1 MKTYMIVPYQSSYDP
16 FIRYC
21 IEDYTFRPDKIEFV
35 GPGKWDN
42 VGAKINDKFHENKDC
57 EFLIFH
63 RAPSLL
69 NPGDLEYMI
78 KLIKNERNALAVGI
92 EPAFL
97 RPAIRPPK
105 MSDNK
110 NYDSCGGVT
119 VWRAKYYF
127 ELIEDAIKMCKKEG
141 SLIELFSFIGYLGN
155 QKGYKTLQATQ
166 ARIVYYD

>member
-1 MKTYMIVPYQSSYDP
+1 MLIPYQSSYDP
-16 FIRYC
+16 FIRNC
-21 IEDYTFRPDKIEFV
+21 IEGYTFKPDKIEFV

-42 VGAKINDKFHENKDC
+42 VGDKINDKFHENQDC

-78 KLIKNERNALAVGI
+78 KLIQNEPKALCVGV
-92 EPAFL
+92 EPSFL
-97 RPAIRPPK
+97 RPGIRPPK

-110 NYDSCGGVT
+110 NYDCCAGVT
-119 VWRAKYYF
+119 IWRAKYYF
-127 ELIEDAIKMCKKEG
+127 EVIEEAIRMAKSEG
-141 SLIELFSFIGYLGN
+141 SLIELVSYIGYMGN
-155 QKGYKTLQATQ
+155 EKGYKNIQATQ